1 MQSNVSGQPPAP
13 YRRTR
18 ISRAKRSL
26 RSLRVKI
33 LLYGGL
39 PIVALLVFVIASLS
53 RSEYRD
59 LYNAGLFRMASET
72 SSAAKRIDTWNLETV
87 TVPRVMATAQE
98 HGLFGNR
105 DASLAYSR
113 RLLETYPQFTGVYFG
128 YEPNADGQDAAFL
141 SRANAQQRLAI
152 DPRGRFIPY
161 WFRDK
166 QDPSKIVL
174 APLVDME
181 TSFYYQGVKNRETG
195 VPETQ
200 GVALAKEIS
209 RHYDPSRV
217 ALEAAR
223 AKTMVTEPY
232 VYEGKL
238 IVEQTYPIVVNGRFV
253 GVAGVDRALDEITT
267 FIAGLAP
274 FETSEYLLISRRGRI
289 ISATMDPALETRP
302 LEATPFAA
310 VLLPFYQSQT
320 DSPAQVV
327 VDEATGEEFLYSAA
341 KVPTGDWTLVM
352 RVARSEIVA
361 PVWAALRPVLWGSGV
376 GLALSLG
383 ILGWLAHTVA
393 GRVGMAAQVATR
405 VAQGDLTAEVK
416 ASGSD
421 ETRTLLRA
429 VTDMTRNLNG
439 LIGQVKSSS
448 IQVISTATQISAAA
462 KSQEATVNE
471 FGSST
476 TQIAAAV
483 NEISATSRELV
494 TTMHDVSGMVNETA
508 QLADSGRTSL
518 EGMQATMDALTEA
531 TSSISTKLSDIS
543 DKAMTITGVVT
554 TITKVAD
561 QTNLLSL
568 NAAIEAAS
576 AGEYGH
582 GFSVVAQEIRRLAD
596 QTAVATLDIDHMV
609 AEMQASVSG
618 GVLEMERFTEQVR
631 RGVDAVQR
639 VSDQLGQIIGQVEQL
654 TPRFEVVSQGMQAQS
669 AGAGQISSAMASLT
683 EVARATSSTIAD
695 SNRAA
700 TGLHEA
706 VRILREE
713 VARFKVAEAPAAPP
727 RAEPRNVVGV

>member
-1 MQSNVSGQPPAP
+1 MYTRPDGTDGGGSVRAGAP
-13 YRRTR
+13 GNR
-18 ISRAKRSL
+18 L
-26 RSLRVKI
+26 RSLRAKI
-33 LLYGGL
+33 LLYAGV
-39 PIVALLVFVIASLS
+39 PVVALLVFVIVSLS
-53 RSEYRD
+53 TSAYRD
-59 LYNAGLFRMASET
+59 LYNTGLFRIASET
-72 SSAAKRIDTWNLETV
+72 GSAAKRIENWNLETV
-87 TVPRVMATAQE
+87 TVPRVMAAAQE
-98 HGLFGNR
+98 NGMFGNR
-105 DASLAYSR
+105 EASLAYAR
-113 RLLETYPQFTGVYFG
+113 QILDTYPQFTGAYFG

-141 SRANAQQRLAI
+141 ARATGPQRLGA
-152 DPRGRFIPY
+152 DERGRFIPY
-161 WFRDK
+161 WFRDR
-166 QDPSKIVL
+166 QNPAMLVL
-174 APLVDME
+174 SPLVDME

-195 VPETQ
+195 APEIQ

-217 ALEAAR
+217 SSDAAR

-238 IVEQTYPIVVNGRFV
+238 IVEQSYPIVVNARFV
-253 GVAGVDRALDEITT
+253 GIAGVDRALDEIDS
-267 FIAGLAP
+267 FINGLAP
-274 FETSEYLLISRRGRI
+274 FETSEFLLISRRGRI
-289 ISATMDPALETRP
+289 ISATMDEALETRP

-310 VLLPFYQSQT
+310 VVLPFYQAQG
-320 DSPAQVV
+320 DSPARLV
-327 VDEATGEEFLYSAA
+327 VDEASGEEFLYSAA

-361 PVWAALRPVLWGSGV
+361 PVWAALRPVLIVSAV
-376 GLALSLG
+376 GLVLSMV
-383 ILGWLAHTVA
+383 ILGWLAQSVA
-393 GRVGMAAQVATR
+393 GAVGTAAQVASR
-405 VAQGDLTAEVK
+405 VAQGDLTAEVN

-421 ETRTLLRA
+421 ETGTLLRA
-429 VTDMTRNLNG
+429 VAAMTQNLSG

-462 KSQEATVNE
+462 KSQESTVSE

-494 TTMHDVSGMVNETA
+494 STMDDVSNMVSETA
-508 QLADSGRTSL
+508 ALADSGRTSL
-518 EGMQATMDALTEA
+518 EGMEATMRTLAEA
-531 TSSISTKLSDIS
+531 TSSISSKLSDIS

-609 AEMQASVSG
+609 AEMQSSVSG
-618 GVLEMERFTEQVR
+618 GVLEMEKFTEQVR
-631 RGVDAVQR
+631 LGVAAVQR
-639 VSDQLGQIIGQVEQL
+639 VSRQLGQIIEHVQQL
-654 TPRFEVVSQGMQAQS
+654 TPRFDAVSHGMQAQS
-669 AGAGQISSAMASLT
+669 VGAGQISSAMASLT
-683 EVARATSSTIAD
+683 EVARATSSSIAE
-695 SNRAA
+695 SNQAA

-706 VRILREE
+706 VRILRDE
-713 VARFKVAEAPAAPP
+713 VARFTVAGSPMRQVHGERPGSQPS
-727 RAEPRNVVGV
+727 